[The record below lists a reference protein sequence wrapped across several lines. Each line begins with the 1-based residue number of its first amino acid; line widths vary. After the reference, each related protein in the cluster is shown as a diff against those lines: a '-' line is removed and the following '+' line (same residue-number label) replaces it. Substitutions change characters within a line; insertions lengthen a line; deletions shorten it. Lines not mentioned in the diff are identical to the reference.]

1 MSRLFIFLAALAL
14 VVAACSSDDSG
25 DTTTTTV
32 DGGADE
38 STTTADAPNT
48 SSTSTTAA
56 GVETTTTSEG
66 GGGST
71 SGLVEC
77 VIGTWK
83 LDSDGFFEAIREA
96 AAQEGVDGFEAVS
109 GEYLLTVSGDGTF
122 KVEQIDWGFKV
133 TSEFGDLELVV
144 NSTSTGS
151 WTIDGDVLTTMVDAA
166 GETDIAILIDGE
178 SFEFPGGI
186 SPIEPPEAE
195 FTGAV
200 VSCDGDKLSA
210 TNPQDEIDFT
220 SEWDRVG

>member
-1 MSRLFIFLAALAL
+1 MKRLFILLSALAL

-25 DTTTTTV
+25 DTTTTSAG
-32 DGGADE
+32 GGADE
-38 STTTADAPNT
+38 STTTADASST
-48 SSTSTTAA
+48 TSTSTTAA
-56 GVETTTTSEG
+56 AAETTTTTEG

-71 SGLVEC
+71 AGLAEC
-77 VIGTWK
+77 VVGTWL
-83 LDSDGFFEAIREA
+83 LDSEAFFEAIEEA

-122 KVEQIDWGFKV
+122 MVEQIDWGFEM

-144 NSTSTGS
+144 NSTSTGT
-151 WTIDGDVLTTMVDAA
+151 WTIDGDVLSTMVDAG
-166 GETDIAILIDGE
+166 GERDIAMLVDGE
-178 SFEFPGGI
+178 PFEFPGGN

-200 VSCDGDKLSA
+200 VSCDGDMLSA
-210 TNPQDEIDFT
+210 TNPQDEIAFT